1 MAKVQID
8 QVKGAEERNEMNVQR
23 VVTALLH
30 SHIDELALRNL
41 PVDAVMEDAIIQ
53 LKETAL
59 QILRLAD
66 DIHRVHSGLGNS
78 PVCPVP
84 PLGHTISDN
93 VLRDTI
99 EMALLFHGYIKVGP
113 QAGL

>member
-41 PVDAVMEDAIIQ
+41 PVDAVMEDAVIQ
-53 LKETAL
+53 LKETAV

-66 DIHRVHSGLGNS
+66 DIHRVHSGMEKS
-78 PVCPVP
+78 PVCPVSP
-84 PLGHTISDN
+84 ISTYIYGN
-93 VLRDTI
+93 TARDVV
-99 EMALLFHGYIKVGP
+99 EMARDLDHPRNKK
-113 QAGL
+113 AK